1 MNSESNN
8 IKIKTNSEN
17 NNFNIGEL
25 FEFIKTRNQDK
36 IKEYI
41 ANPEFKVWQLK
52 DKNGYTI
59 LHKSVYNSDF
69 EITELIINE
78 TKSRLGLKNINLL
91 KKFINEK
98 TSEGLTALHYAA
110 NKGNIEIFKFLRK
123 NEADVNEVTNLG
135 KNVLHM
141 AAEGNQPSM
150 IIYLITEEKLSPQ
163 SIDENGSSPL
173 HWACYFGSEEAV
185 NFLLYLD
192 ANINQQD
199 KEKITPLHLAVNE
212 GKENIVIK
220 LLQKNADRYLPNIK
234 GELPIDLA
242 RKKNYIRI
250 EQILAEDNI
259 NPLFSIQMPMYY
271 VEPKDVYKKLIIL
284 MLVLP
289 EVIIFFFV
297 WPYLQEI
304 YHPFVNLLSF
314 IVSLVSYI
322 IFVGKDPG
330 YKNDIELIKDAG
342 EKYPLILKV
351 KDGIDVRNYCPKCYI
366 QKGANITHCFECDKC
381 VEEFSHHCF
390 WINKCIAKKNLVFY
404 FCFIFF
410 TLLYSNYSLYIC
422 LELLFDDVNLPYD
435 KKYLDVPIFNKYR
448 GFKVLGASAV
458 GVFSLLVGLPLWF
471 LFLIEIF
478 KKFGC
483 LKKNKNI
490 IESQLQEIILR
501 TNSKN
506 PEKLINEPS
515 MVEMKIK
522 GDYAIEDDEEKEGLL
537 DIIGDEDYNE
547 INAINDYKNSFG
559 SNPLED
565 IDDKNNYLED
575 IDDNK
580 NKSMQLIENG
590 ENKSEEVKE
599 KLSIFDNKEEEKNL
613 NEDNKNEEK
622 KEEEIINVKDEE
634 NKENNKIEEN
644 NSNEEQHNEDNE
656 EQKQEENNNNNE

>member
-1 MNSESNN
+1 M
-8 IKIKTNSEN
+8 
-17 NNFNIGEL
+17 
-25 FEFIKTRNQDK
+25 
-36 IKEYI
+36 
-41 ANPEFKVWQLK
+41 
-52 DKNGYTI
+52 
-59 LHKSVYNSDF
+59 
-69 EITELIINE
+69 IN
-78 TKSRLGLKNINLL
+78 
-91 KKFINEK
+91 
-98 TSEGLTALHYAA
+98 
-110 NKGNIEIFKFLRK
+110 
-123 NEADVNEVTNLG
+123 V
-135 KNVLHM
+135 
-141 AAEGNQPSM
+141 
-150 IIYLITEEKLSPQ
+150 
-163 SIDENGSSPL
+163 
-173 HWACYFGSEEAV
+173 
-185 NFLLYLD
+185 
-192 ANINQQD
+192 
-199 KEKITPLHLAVNE
+199 
-212 GKENIVIK
+212 
-220 LLQKNADRYLPNIK
+220 
-234 GELPIDLA
+234 
-242 RKKNYIRI
+242 
-250 EQILAEDNI
+250 
-259 NPLFSIQMPMYY
+259 
-271 VEPKDVYKKLIIL
+271 
-284 MLVLP
+284 
-289 EVIIFFFV
+289 
-297 WPYLQEI
+297 
-304 YHPFVNLLSF
+304 
-314 IVSLVSYI
+314 
-322 IFVGKDPG
+322 
-330 YKNDIELIKDAG
+330 
-342 EKYPLILKV
+342 
-351 KDGIDVRNYCPKCYI
+351 
-366 QKGANITHCFECDKC
+366 
-381 VEEFSHHCF
+381 
-390 WINKCIAKKNLVFY
+390 
-404 FCFIFF
+404 
-410 TLLYSNYSLYIC
+410 SNYSLYIC

-644 NSNEEQHNEDNE
+644 NSNEEQHNENNE